1 MRSLFRF
8 KERYLLYIDNLI
20 HSCNTYRPVG
30 LLYRKYFSG
39 EDIVSDKGYITKR
52 NIIEKSLQLFSVKGY
67 YNTSISDI
75 LAATHLTKGGLY
87 GHFAS
92 KADIWQAVYDEAV
105 CVWRERVF
113 SGVRDRTD
121 PITRITTFIEND
133 LRNYLGA
140 DVFEGGCFFLNML
153 VELAGQSDPMSKQIL
168 RGFVRIS
175 KLIQVWLDEAAG
187 KGLLK
192 PGLNHREIASFIVI
206 SLNGAAALYTSSRDN
221 TIVDQTIA
229 QLGFYVR
236 QLKA

>member
-1 MRSLFRF
+1 LKNIFIGR
-8 KERYLLYIDNLI
+8 
-20 HSCNTYRPVG
+20 
-30 LLYRKYFSG
+30 
-39 EDIVSDKGYITKR
+39 DIVSDKGYITKR

-75 LAATHLTKGGLY
+75 LAATNLTKGGLY

-105 CVWRERVF
+105 CIWRERVF

-121 PITRITTFIEND
+121 PMIRITKFIEND

-153 VELAGQSDPMSKQIL
+153 VELSGQSDPMSKQIL

-175 KLIQVWLDEAAG
+175 KLIQAWLDQAADQ
-187 KGLLK
+187 GLLK
-192 PGLNHREIASFIVI
+192 PGLNHKEIANFIVI
-206 SLNGAAALYTSSRDN
+206 SLNGAAALYTSTRDD
-221 TIVDQTIA
+221 TIVDQTIE

>member
-1 MRSLFRF
+1 M
-8 KERYLLYIDNLI
+8 
-20 HSCNTYRPVG
+20 
-30 LLYRKYFSG
+30 
-39 EDIVSDKGYITKR
+39 SDKGYLTKR
-52 NIIEKSLQLFSVKGY
+52 KIIDKSLQLFSVKGY

-105 CVWRERVF
+105 SIWREKVF

-121 PITRITTFIEND
+121 PLTRIATFIEND

-153 VELAGQSDPMSKQIL
+153 VELSGQSDPMSKQIL
-168 RGFVRIS
+168 RGFIRIS
-175 KLIQVWLDEAAG
+175 KLIQTWLDQAAEQG
-187 KGLLK
+187 FLK
-192 PGLNHREIASFIVI
+192 PGLNHKEIANFII
-206 SLNGAAALYTSSRDN
+206 IALNGAAALYTSTRDDA
-221 TIVDQTIA
+221 IVDETIG

>member
-1 MRSLFRF
+1 M
-8 KERYLLYIDNLI
+8 
-20 HSCNTYRPVG
+20 
-30 LLYRKYFSG
+30 
-39 EDIVSDKGYITKR
+39 SDKGYLTKR
-52 NIIEKSLQLFSVKGY
+52 KIIDKSLQLFSVKGS

-105 CVWRERVF
+105 SIWREKVF

-121 PITRITTFIEND
+121 PLTRIATFIEND

-153 VELAGQSDPMSKQIL
+153 VELSGQSDPMSKQIL
-168 RGFVRIS
+168 RGFIRIS
-175 KLIQVWLDEAAG
+175 KLIQTWLDQAAEQ
-187 KGLLK
+187 GLLK
-192 PGLNHREIASFIVI
+192 PGLNHKEIANFII
-206 SLNGAAALYTSSRDN
+206 IALNGAAALYTSTRDDA
-221 TIVDQTIA
+221 IVDETIG